1 VFAVYAI
8 KRAAFVEVPIEA
20 MSELADA
27 IDSVR
32 TVYTLE
38 TGAKPSDDELVS
50 LFNFALLESR
60 VPNWGAFAKYLEQ
73 FVVGLQQKDVAL
85 LDQRME
91 AAVTVFV
98 RSNALLTQLM
108 SK

>member
-8 KRAAFVEVPIEA
+8 KRAANVEVPIEA
-20 MSELADA
+20 ICEFADA
-27 IDSVR
+27 IDSVT
-32 TVYTLE
+32 TVYSLE

-50 LFNFALLESR
+50 LFNFVLLESK

-73 FVVGLQQKDVAL
+73 FVVGLPQEEVPL
-85 LDQRME
+85 LDQRLK
-91 AAVTVFV
+91 AAVAVFV
-98 RSNALLTQLM
+98 RSNAILSQLM